1 MVSQNNYT
9 LYDNDYYGDD
19 TSDEETYSNLTISFM
34 ITSYISLLLL
44 LWYNFYMIY
53 IDFDYKMKIIEN
65 RIDIIDK
72 LLNLLN
78 DDGYL
83 FISTPNE
90 LDNPDALSEQIKNS
104 LSFLSLES

>member
-53 IDFDYKMKIIEN
+53 IDFDYKMKII
-65 RIDIIDK
+65 
-72 LLNLLN
+72 
-78 DDGYL
+78 
-83 FISTPNE
+83 
-90 LDNPDALSEQIKNS
+90 
-104 LSFLSLES
+104 

>member
-72 LLNLLN
+72 LLKNLTN
-78 DDGYL
+78 
-83 FISTPNE
+83 I
-90 LDNPDALSEQIKNS
+90 
-104 LSFLSLES
+104 